1 MQPVTSEDATSVSV
15 LMFPVCACDDSRA
28 HVHTH
33 IHIHM
38 RVCTCVC
45 VYVCMSVAVCK
56 IHMARGLDTH
66 TSVYMYVKTLKGSV
80 QFLQSTVP
88 LFSKN
93 TKENIFSI

>member
-1 MQPVTSEDATSVSV
+1 MYTHTYTYTRA
-15 LMFPVCACDDSRA
+15 CA
-28 HVHTH
+28 H
-33 IHIHM
+33 
-38 RVCTCVC
+38 VC